1 MNNASDNSQSHEK
14 KKTSLIR
21 QFLIL
26 VVIGVSLFLVQRE
39 FSIWQ
44 GKRAVSNSGMPSLTI
59 NKALALAELDNK
71 PLMVNFSAYWCGYCR
86 AFERGSLA
94 NREVQT
100 AIQQRFHYVRLEHT
114 NPEDRKWF
122 DHYQIF
128 GFPTVLIVSP
138 SGEILGQIVALR
150 EPSKFLN
157 QLGQQEDKAL
167 LPSSNYKNI

>member
-1 MNNASDNSQSHEK
+1 MNNVSSSTHTQDK
-14 KKTSLIR
+14 KQISLIR

-26 VVIGVSLFLVQRE
+26 AVIGISLFLIQRE

-59 NKALALAELDNK
+59 NKALTLAEIDNK

-94 NREVQT
+94 DLDVQT
-100 AIQQRFHYVRLEHT
+100 AIQQRFHYVRLEQT
-114 NPEDRKWF
+114 KPEDRKWF
-122 DHYQIF
+122 DHYKIF

-138 SGEILGQIVALR
+138 SGEIIDQIVALR
-150 EPSKFLN
+150 EPNEFLN
-157 QLGQQEDKAL
+157 QLRQQDKVL
-167 LPSSNYKNI
+167 PPSSSYKNI